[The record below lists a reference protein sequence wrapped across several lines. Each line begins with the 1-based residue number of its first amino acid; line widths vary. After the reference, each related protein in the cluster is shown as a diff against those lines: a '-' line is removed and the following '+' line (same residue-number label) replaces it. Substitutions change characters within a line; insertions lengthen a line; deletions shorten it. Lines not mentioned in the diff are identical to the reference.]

1 MLPLLL
7 GGLLLSRYADTEAE
21 ARRNKLLMAMRA
33 YGRGQAQIGQAATEN
48 LLAQQTPQARGAE
61 LAAVTADRAKS
72 LGDTVAAAQ
81 TSNAPKLEGKL
92 SADYTRSQ
100 EVAANTVAERT
111 RRAIEQLSSMGAP
124 GEQGLKSGIRFG
136 RAASVVDSSNS
147 AIGNMNN
154 AFMGDI
160 KNTVPNPAL
169 KLAGSGMMAYGASSM
184 GAGGTAAAAAPEQLS
199 GPGYDEPTTT
209 GAKVRRAFSLWGRK
223 SN

>member
-7 GGLLLSRYADTEAE
+7 AGMALSRYADTEAE
-21 ARRNKLLMAMRA
+21 ARRHKLMMAMRA
-33 YGRGQAQIGQAATEN
+33 YGRGQAQVGQAATEN
-48 LLAQQTPQARGAE
+48 LLAQQTPQARSTE

-81 TSNAPKLEGKL
+81 VSNPAPLAGKV
-92 SADYTRSQ
+92 SGDYQRSQ
-100 EVAANTVAERT
+100 EAAANTVAERT

-154 AFMGDI
+154 AYMGDI
-160 KNTVPNPAL
+160 RNTVPNPAL
-169 KLAGSGMMAYGASSM
+169 KLAGSGLMAYGASSM
-184 GAGGTAAAAAPEQLS
+184 GAGGTAAAAPEQLS
-199 GPGYDEPTTT
+199 GPGYDDPTTT